1 MEYQKIAN
9 LIDDNT
15 LNQLSKFRTRNW
27 VEINDESRGV
37 YNVNSQIKFKT
48 TMLKSSLCDY
58 SGAYILVKGT
68 ISVNNT
74 AAQGAAA
81 NNINKKVIFKN
92 CAPFTNCISE
102 INNTQIDNAKD
113 IDIVMPLY
121 NLIEYSDNYA
131 KTTGSLWQY
140 CKDIPARNNNNE
152 ITEFT
157 LVNTTDSFKFKA
169 KITGQT
175 EDDGT
180 KYVEI
185 MVPLKYLSK
194 FWRTLEMPLINC
206 EVNLILTWS
215 SACVPISTNNPNQA
229 AIFGITD
236 TKLYVPV
243 VTLSTQENAKFLQQ
257 LKSGFKRVIN
267 WNKYLSKP
275 ELLAQNPNLNHLVE
289 PSFHGINRLFVLVF
303 ENDNDRTGDEQY
315 YLLTVEIKDYNIMI
329 NGENLFDEPIKN
341 NKVTYD
347 NIRKIASGQGDVYTT
362 GCLLDY
368 PYFANTYKMIA
379 VDLSKQH
386 ALDADPRAIQ
396 QINFTANLDR
406 AGNTRVYFILEEAKE
421 TILDFSQGTVKVL

>member
-9 LIDDNT
+9 LIDDAS
-15 LNQLSKFRTRNW
+15 NQPSKFRTRNW
-27 VEINDESRGV
+27 IEINDESRRA

-58 SGAYILVKGT
+58 NDAYILVKGT
-68 ISVNNT
+68 ITINNT

-81 NNINKKVIFKN
+81 NNSNKKVIFKN

-113 IDIVMPLY
+113 IDIVMPMY

-140 CKDIPARNNNNE
+140 CKDIPARNANDDIVIFAEN
-152 ITEFT
+152 
-157 LVNTTDSFKFKA
+157 NTTDSFKFKA

-175 EDDGT
+175 ENDGT
-180 KYVEI
+180 KDVEVMI
-185 MVPLKYLSK
+185 PLKYLSN

-215 SACVPISTNNPNQA
+215 SNCVLIATAIQNQA
-229 AIFGITD
+229 ATFAIID
-236 TKLYVPV
+236 TKLYVPI
-243 VTLSTQENAKFLQQ
+243 VTLSTQENTKFLQQ

-267 WNKYLSKP
+267 LNKYLSKP
-275 ELLAQNPNLNHLVE
+275 ELLAQNPNLNHFVE
-289 PSFHGINRLFVLVF
+289 PSFQGVNRLFVLAF
-303 ENDNDRTGDEQY
+303 ENDNHRTSDERY
-315 YLLTVEIKDYNIMI
+315 YLPTVEIKDYNIVI
-329 NGENLFDEPIKN
+329 NGENFFDQPIKN
-341 NKVTYD
+341 NKITYD
-347 NIRKIASGQGDVYTT
+347 NIRKIATGQGDDYTT

-368 PYFANTYKMIA
+368 PYFADTYEMIA
-379 VDLSKQH
+379 VDLSKQQ

-396 QINFTANLDR
+396 QINFTTNLDR

-421 TILDFSQGTVKVL
+421 TILNFSQGTVKVL